1 MAKKTKRKSQQG
13 QAAGSQ
19 QAAVAAAKR
28 FVAPTPKGNARAL
41 LYLNVP
47 FSEKETAKNLGA
59 RWDAETQFWYVPHGY
74 DIHLFQRWW
83 PAELA
88 AGAQHLNRPPLR
100 PSQK

>member
-1 MAKKTKRKSQQG
+1 MTNKKAKRKAQR
-13 QAAGSQ
+13 AGSQ

-28 FVAPTPKGNARAL
+28 YVADTPKGNERAL

-59 RWDAETQFWYVPHGY
+59 RWDSAAHFWYVPHGV
-74 DIHLFQRWW
+74 DIFKFQRWW

-88 AGAQHLNRPPLR
+88 AGAQHLSRPRLR
-100 PSQK
+100 CSQD